1 MRVSLPCLPQLS
13 FSCQKIS
20 NKDYFGLVYIGYPMY
35 GKPSLSMLRRYTFK
49 KEERLC
55 SNSIITRLF
64 SEGNRSIG
72 CFPIRL
78 VFLVLPSDKSKR
90 PSLLISAPK
99 RNFKHAVERNRIKRQ
114 IREIY
119 RVSKGPLIDILEKK
133 DIGLAIALL
142 FTDKKIWDSKDL
154 KPKLLTVLDN
164 LIKSLDSDS
173 EK

>member
-1 MRVSLPCLPQLS
+1 MCS
-13 FSCQKIS
+13 
-20 NKDYFGLVYIGYPMY
+20 
-35 GKPSLSMLRRYTFK
+35 KPSLSMLRKYTFK

-55 SNSIITRLF
+55 SNLIITKLF

-78 VFLVLPSDKSKR
+78 VFLILPSEKSEL

-99 RNFKHAVERNRIKRQ
+99 RNFRLAVDRNRIKRQ

-119 RVSKGPLIDILEKK
+119 RVSNGPLIDVLEKK
-133 DIGLAIALL
+133 HHGLAIALL

-154 KPKLLTVLDN
+154 KPRLQTVLDN
-164 LIKSLDSDS
+164 MVKSLDSD
-173 EK
+173 

>member
-1 MRVSLPCLPQLS
+1 MCS
-13 FSCQKIS
+13 
-20 NKDYFGLVYIGYPMY
+20 
-35 GKPSLSMLRRYTFK
+35 KPFLSMIRKNTFT

-55 SNSIITRLF
+55 SKSIITRLF

-78 VFLVLPSDKSKR
+78 VFLVLPSDESKK

-99 RNFKHAVERNRIKRQ
+99 RNFKLSVERNRIKRQ

-119 RVSKGPLIDILEKK
+119 RISKDPLIDVLEKR

-154 KPKLLTVLDN
+154 QPRLVTVLDN
-164 LIKSLDSDS
+164 LVRFLDSD
-173 EK
+173 KMNDC

>member
-1 MRVSLPCLPQLS
+1 M
-13 FSCQKIS
+13 
-20 NKDYFGLVYIGYPMY
+20 YIGFPMCN
-35 GKPSLSMLRRYTFK
+35 KPSLSMLRRYTFK

-55 SNSIITRLF
+55 SRLIITKLF
-64 SEGNRSIG
+64 SEGNKTIG

-78 VFLVLPSDKSKR
+78 VFLVLPSEKSKI

-99 RNFKHAVERNRIKRQ
+99 RNFKHAVERNLIKRQ

-133 DIGLAIALL
+133 DIGIAIALL

-154 KPKLLTVLDN
+154 KPRLKSVLTN
-164 LIKSLDSDS
+164 LVKFLES
-173 EK
+173 E

>member
-1 MRVSLPCLPQLS
+1 MCS
-13 FSCQKIS
+13 
-20 NKDYFGLVYIGYPMY
+20 
-35 GKPSLSMLRRYTFK
+35 KPSLSMLRKYTFK

-55 SNSIITRLF
+55 SNSIITKLF

-78 VFLVLPSDKSKR
+78 VFLILPSEKSKL

-99 RNFKHAVERNRIKRQ
+99 RNFKLAVDRNRIKRQ

-119 RVSKGPLIDILEKK
+119 RVSNGPLTDVLEKNNH
-133 DIGLAIALL
+133 GLAIALL

-154 KPKLLTVLDN
+154 KPRLQSVLDN
-164 LIKSLDSDS
+164 LVKSLDSDQV
-173 EK
+173 K